1 MDIRLRGEKL
11 IPLISLRIFVLCE
24 IGGKSLE
31 RDDTGVGLML
41 GTEVRNGYYGDEK
54 RNGHG

>member
-11 IPLISLRIFVLCE
+11 IPLISLRIFLLCE

-41 GTEVRNGYYGDEK
+41 GTEVRNDYYGDEK